1 MIILIVHPR
10 ITILLNL
17 LILLRDR
24 KSNIKYESNS
34 GAYLIY
40 CPNFNIFTPFSRPSN
55 ALQPSSLLAPHAH
68 FTTTTT
74 ILYVL
79 QIICRVVL
87 MLHSLYLYQHVD
99 DGRREDGGGKRGGK
113 LELKRAIQ
121 ELSKRKTR
129 TSFDSFTQWYF
140 VQQRVGTLQ
149 ICHVRAE
156 DVS

>member
-55 ALQPSSLLAPHAH
+55 ALQPSPLLPPHAH
-68 FTTTTT
+68 FTTT

-129 TSFDSFTQWYF
+129 TSFDSFT
-140 VQQRVGTLQ
+140 
-149 ICHVRAE
+149 
-156 DVS
+156 

>member
-55 ALQPSSLLAPHAH
+55 ALQPSSLLPPHAH
-68 FTTTTT
+68 FTTTTTT

-113 LELKRAIQ
+113 LKLKRAIQ
-121 ELSKRKTR
+121 ELTKRKTR
-129 TSFDSFTQWYF
+129 TSFDSFT
-140 VQQRVGTLQ
+140 
-149 ICHVRAE
+149 
-156 DVS
+156 